1 MGALRTTGMS
11 TLDRVSSRPLPVHEF
26 ATEQE
31 TRPTQTDRKRSAL
44 AKRKLCDTNTSA
56 RESDGRPASDEVM
69 DTHSRATREPC
80 PPPRE
85 PWGAPARDGT
95 SHINGTRARARTF
108 FPPFTLHF
116 RLRYTR
122 VRVGALRAFTVS
134 SFQLPRDVYMAGC
147 ALWPLSLCRCTHHS
161 TLAAGRRLWA
171 SAQST

>member
-69 DTHSRATREPC
+69 DTHSRALSR
-80 PPPRE
+80 PPRE

-95 SHINGTRARARTF
+95 SHINGTRARALSSR
-108 FPPFTLHF
+108 HS
-116 RLRYTR
+116 RYTSDF
-122 VRVGALRAFTVS
+122 VTHASESAL
-134 SFQLPRDVYMAGC
+134 C
-147 ALWPLSLCRCTHHS
+147 ALSRFQAFNCREMYGGVRALASVALSVYTSLHTRGGPAPL
-161 TLAAGRRLWA
+161 GQ
-171 SAQST
+171 SAIHLTTVD